1 MFRQAE
7 VEKLDSLFGEEDVA
21 GLEVAMDDSLRV
33 RGIQS
38 VQDLRGVVQGL
49 LQRQWTLQR
58 SAFKIFHH
66 QIIRPN
72 VVQMANV
79 WVVQRGNRVS
89 FAAKTFAEVL
99 GGNFD
104 GYIPAQPRIARAIHL
119 AHTARAECG
128 GNFIGTEVCT

>member
-33 RGIQS
+33 RGIQG

-49 LQRQWTLQR
+49 LQRQWALQR

-79 WVVQRGNRVS
+79 
-89 FAAKTFAEVL
+89 
-99 GGNFD
+99 
-104 GYIPAQPRIARAIHL
+104 
-119 AHTARAECG
+119 
-128 GNFIGTEVCT
+128 